1 MADLSALQSHK
12 PQTKKKKTKP
22 AYFNNTKNLQ
32 YKLRSFNLKCFFF
45 TEKCKN
51 LKNRIVCSGT
61 LTRSCKR
68 PWWER
73 GDIHQWDADLYWGV
87 QSLQLLAERY
97 RVAGPTA
104 GRGTVREDSHR
115 NRPTGACLTLLSP
128 CPSKGITFQ

>member
-1 MADLSALQSHK
+1 M
-12 PQTKKKKTKP
+12 
-22 AYFNNTKNLQ
+22 
-32 YKLRSFNLKCFFF
+32 
-45 TEKCKN
+45 
-51 LKNRIVCSGT
+51 KNRIVCSGA
-61 LTRSCKR
+61 LARSCKR
-68 PWWER
+68 PWRER

-128 CPSKGITFQ
+128 CPSKGITSTFQ